1 MIIHLQQL
9 SNYTISYMDYIPVV
23 RSDAYKQKLLV
34 FGDDQTAKTAQQK
47 TSSQKS
53 AAFTLW

>member
-9 SNYTISYMDYIPVV
+9 SNYTTSYMDYIPVV

-34 FGDDQTAKTAQQK
+34 FGDDLKQLLNSSKK
-47 TSSQKS
+47 TSS
-53 AAFTLW
+53 